1 MAVGMAVGTV
11 DGIAVGA
18 AVVFILACRSSGTD
32 IIRAIAITTT
42 ITIPIMVAV
51 IITAIGT
58 GAVIAAIGVDTVAI
72 GAAIAATGAAAT
84 SAGIA
89 GTAVTGRRP
98 LHA

>member
-1 MAVGMAVGTV
+1 
-11 DGIAVGA
+11 
-18 AVVFILACRSSGTD
+18 
-32 IIRAIAITTT
+32 
-42 ITIPIMVAV
+42 
-51 IITAIGT
+51 
-58 GAVIAAIGVDTVAI
+58 VDTVAI